1 MVVHSLSAVSM
12 CAILS
17 SHDPFVVCTTRCGLK
32 APSLPISPSLPRSPP
47 HVPYPTDRARKKGL
61 SGSCKIHHPPLV
73 GRYGGSREGAPPDH
87 KRSDTAL
94 MAFTLSRRRRLTQE
108 SLRAVLFYDPGRRK
122 GFGIF
127 CSFVGMQCT
136 IATGAHTCRV
146 VCTFL
151 KILFKQK

>member
-1 MVVHSLSAVSM
+1 MYYTVWPKG
-12 CAILS
+12 
-17 SHDPFVVCTTRCGLK
+17 PFPAYL
-32 APSLPISPSLPRSPP
+32 SLPPSISPPCSISHRPCKEEGTERQLQDTPP
-47 HVPYPTDRARKKGL
+47 AVGW
-61 SGSCKIHHPPLV
+61 KIWGIE
-73 GRYGGSREGAPPDH
+73 GRGPPDH